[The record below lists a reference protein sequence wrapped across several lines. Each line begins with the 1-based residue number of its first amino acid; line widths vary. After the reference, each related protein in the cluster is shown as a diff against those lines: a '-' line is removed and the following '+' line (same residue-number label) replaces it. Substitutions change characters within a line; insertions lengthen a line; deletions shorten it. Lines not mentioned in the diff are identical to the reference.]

1 MEMIFLKKDLIDF
14 EKETKYF
21 NREKN
26 YLEKVLIFF
35 KEDNA
40 LFIGLMFVLD
50 LFYLFTTL
58 EETKVFSQNLSLTEI
73 LFSGFKQ
80 IFYVF
85 LTNVLYLLFS
95 HFLVNNPYTEKL
107 IEKFERTSKPYEY
120 YMNVFDYFEE
130 YFYPKEYK
138 EEFRKNFKKFYEKD
152 KEKFEDWIYY
162 KQVTVK
168 KLYAKLLNNKAL
180 QKEIFEEILKKN
192 TFKIAKENE
201 VKIINEIKEEN
212 KKRKLEIQT
221 NKIKKEM
228 DEYFGRNF
236 GENFK
241 QNFGENSEKKV
252 ID

>member
-1 MEMIFLKKDLIDF
+1 MEMIFLKKKLIDF
-14 EKETKYF
+14 DKEIKYF

-26 YLEKVLIFF
+26 YLEKFLIFF

-40 LFIGLMFVLD
+40 FFIGLMLVLD
-50 LFYLFTTL
+50 VFYLFISL

-85 LTNVLYLLFS
+85 LTNLLYLLFS
-95 HFLVNNPYTEKL
+95 PFLVNNPYIEKL

-120 YMNVFDYFEE
+120 YMKIFDYFEE
-130 YFYPKEYK
+130 YFYPEEYK
-138 EEFRKNFKKFYEKD
+138 EEFRKNFKKYYEKD

-162 KQVTVK
+162 KQITIK
-168 KLYAKLLNNKAL
+168 KLYAKLLDNKTL

-192 TFKIAKENE
+192 TLKIVKESE
-201 VKIINEIKEEN
+201 KETLINIKKEEE
-212 KKRKLEIQT
+212 KKKLEIQT

-236 GENFK
+236 GENF
-241 QNFGENSEKKV
+241 GENSEKKV

>member
-1 MEMIFLKKDLIDF
+1 MEMIFLQKKLIDF
-14 EKETKYF
+14 KKEIKYF

-26 YLEKVLIFF
+26 YLEKFLIFF
-35 KEDNA
+35 KENNA
-40 LFIGLMFVLD
+40 FFIVLMLVLD
-50 LFYLFTTL
+50 IFYLFISL

-120 YMNVFDYFEE
+120 YMNIFDYFEE
-130 YFYPKEYK
+130 YFYPEEYK
-138 EEFRKNFKKFYEKD
+138 EEFRKNFKKYYEKD

-162 KQVTVK
+162 KQITIK
-168 KLYAKLLNNKAL
+168 KLYAKLLDNKTL
-180 QKEIFEEILKKN
+180 QKEIFEEIFKKN
-192 TFKIAKENE
+192 TLKIAEESKKETL
-201 VKIINEIKEEN
+201 INIKKEKE
-212 KKRKLEIQT
+212 KKKLEIQT

-228 DEYFGRNF
+228 DEYFGENF
-236 GENFK
+236 GENL
-241 QNFGENSEKKV
+241 EKKV